1 MGSGAI
7 TIVLIFLL
15 LFVSWQTIYAAN
27 RDLARAKAWGDLARK
42 ALPFLALLLMV
53 LSLFLVQSFGQGQML
68 LAWMAV
74 SAVAII
80 GASFLSTSSLERNAN
95 RAFRAGDYA
104 RAVELYKELVEEKP
118 LARNKAFLG
127 AALGASERYE
137 ESVEASTQAIED
149 DPEYGL
155 AYYNRALVLQRM
167 GKKSRAV
174 KDLEKAQETDLPR
187 RFRSASR
194 RMLEE
199 LSVKL
204 LYPTL
209 GALVILM
216 VFTFLIGRQNRDLL
230 RVRAYRDFFLR
241 LIPPLSTGVFVAGLP
256 FVMNLAT
263 VENYGPVLLVYLGG
277 AAVLTALMT
286 RAVTPDERRAG
297 TAFRKGEY
305 EKAANLY
312 DEICARRPLPRYYSA
327 LGASLDASGNPGA
340 ALEATDQAI
349 KLDPRLGIAHY
360 NRASALAALGEKARA
375 RGDLQKVF
383 QVDSSRSLRRAAA
396 EALESLEKS

>member
-42 ALPFLALLLMV
+42 ALPFLALLVMV
-53 LSLFLVQSFGQGQML
+53 LSLFLVQSIGQGRML

-104 RAVELYKELVEEKP
+104 RAVELYKELVEVKQ
-118 LARNKAFLG
+118 LARNQAFLG

-137 ESVEASTQAIED
+137 ESVEASTRAIEE

-199 LSVKL
+199 L
-204 LYPTL
+204 T
-209 GALVILM
+209 
-216 VFTFLIGRQNRDLL
+216 
-230 RVRAYRDFFLR
+230 
-241 LIPPLSTGVFVAGLP
+241 
-256 FVMNLAT
+256 
-263 VENYGPVLLVYLGG
+263 
-277 AAVLTALMT
+277 
-286 RAVTPDERRAG
+286 
-297 TAFRKGEY
+297 
-305 EKAANLY
+305 
-312 DEICARRPLPRYYSA
+312 
-327 LGASLDASGNPGA
+327 
-340 ALEATDQAI
+340 
-349 KLDPRLGIAHY
+349 
-360 NRASALAALGEKARA
+360 
-375 RGDLQKVF
+375 
-383 QVDSSRSLRRAAA
+383 
-396 EALESLEKS
+396 

>member
-27 RDLARAKAWGDLARK
+27 RDLARARAWGDLARK
-42 ALPFLALLLMV
+42 ALPFLALLLLV
-53 LSLFLVQSFGQGQML
+53 LSLFLVQSFGQGRML

-104 RAVELYKELVEEKP
+104 RAVDLYRELVEKKP

-137 ESVEASTQAIED
+137 ESVEASTQAIEE

-187 RFRSASR
+187 RFRSASK

-199 LSVKL
+199 LS
-204 LYPTL
+204 
-209 GALVILM
+209 
-216 VFTFLIGRQNRDLL
+216 
-230 RVRAYRDFFLR
+230 
-241 LIPPLSTGVFVAGLP
+241 
-256 FVMNLAT
+256 
-263 VENYGPVLLVYLGG
+263 
-277 AAVLTALMT
+277 
-286 RAVTPDERRAG
+286 
-297 TAFRKGEY
+297 
-305 EKAANLY
+305 
-312 DEICARRPLPRYYSA
+312 
-327 LGASLDASGNPGA
+327 
-340 ALEATDQAI
+340 
-349 KLDPRLGIAHY
+349 
-360 NRASALAALGEKARA
+360 
-375 RGDLQKVF
+375 
-383 QVDSSRSLRRAAA
+383 
-396 EALESLEKS
+396 

>member
-1 MGSGAI
+1 VGSGAI

-27 RDLARAKAWGDLARK
+27 RDLARAKAWGDLARR

-53 LSLFLVQSFGQGQML
+53 LSLFVVQGYGEGRTL

-104 RAVELYKELVEEKP
+104 RAVELYRELVEEKP

-137 ESVEASTQAIED
+137 ESVEALTQAIKD

-174 KDLEKAQETDLPR
+174 KDLEKVQSTDLPR

-194 RMLEE
+194 RMLED
-199 LSVKL
+199 LS
-204 LYPTL
+204 
-209 GALVILM
+209 
-216 VFTFLIGRQNRDLL
+216 
-230 RVRAYRDFFLR
+230 
-241 LIPPLSTGVFVAGLP
+241 
-256 FVMNLAT
+256 
-263 VENYGPVLLVYLGG
+263 
-277 AAVLTALMT
+277 
-286 RAVTPDERRAG
+286 
-297 TAFRKGEY
+297 
-305 EKAANLY
+305 
-312 DEICARRPLPRYYSA
+312 
-327 LGASLDASGNPGA
+327 
-340 ALEATDQAI
+340 
-349 KLDPRLGIAHY
+349 
-360 NRASALAALGEKARA
+360 
-375 RGDLQKVF
+375 
-383 QVDSSRSLRRAAA
+383 
-396 EALESLEKS
+396 

>member
-1 MGSGAI
+1 VGSGAI

-27 RDLARAKAWGDLARK
+27 RDLARAKAWGDLTLK
-42 ALPFLALLLMV
+42 ALPFLALLLLV
-53 LSLFLVQSFGQGQML
+53 LSLFLVQSFGQGRML

-104 RAVELYKELVEEKP
+104 RAVDLYRELVEEKP

-137 ESVEASTQAIED
+137 ESVEASTQAIEE

-187 RFRSASR
+187 RFRSASK

-199 LSVKL
+199 LS
-204 LYPTL
+204 
-209 GALVILM
+209 
-216 VFTFLIGRQNRDLL
+216 
-230 RVRAYRDFFLR
+230 
-241 LIPPLSTGVFVAGLP
+241 
-256 FVMNLAT
+256 
-263 VENYGPVLLVYLGG
+263 
-277 AAVLTALMT
+277 
-286 RAVTPDERRAG
+286 
-297 TAFRKGEY
+297 
-305 EKAANLY
+305 
-312 DEICARRPLPRYYSA
+312 
-327 LGASLDASGNPGA
+327 
-340 ALEATDQAI
+340 
-349 KLDPRLGIAHY
+349 
-360 NRASALAALGEKARA
+360 
-375 RGDLQKVF
+375 
-383 QVDSSRSLRRAAA
+383 
-396 EALESLEKS
+396 